1 MRIDIQIP
9 AHLRQQVVTDFLL
22 PILEGGEFFAEV
34 QPAMAAF
41 PLVGHKLAGDLLTP
55 RQPLHSTRE
64 FRTLRDSILGQICP
78 DVK

>member
-1 MRIDIQIP
+1 
-9 AHLRQQVVTDFLL
+9 
-22 PILEGGEFFAEV
+22 
-34 QPAMAAF
+34 MAAF

-64 FRTLRDSILGQICP
+64 LRTLHDSILGQICP